1 MSLRP
6 IPRSEHVR
14 SGVYALV
21 FAPVALI
28 FMGSSMADLQAQA
41 AVGLPLA
48 SVEGLIGVALATI
61 ILALVSLNCEESPAG
76 MYVTSA
82 LSIPIGLSQAA
93 GYLRVP
99 LLQSTIFDL
108 PDMRSSVLWSL
119 YPLSVTLI
127 TGCAAVALTYAR
139 YPAVKIDSLVPYP
152 AITGHRH
159 TWVASLS
166 IPATLIASV
175 LFVLAAPN
183 DTSAVSA
190 NGLSALEP
198 AAGTHA
204 LETIIAAILLGLT
217 ALVAR
222 FSLTGP
228 QAGAWLIMAIP
239 TYMLVPLWS
248 SITGSVVTPGPS
260 VTTQLALASP
270 VIASLG
276 CLLGASTMGIY
287 VARQRVSV
295 GDEAT
300 QLDTQRDQNNGD
312 ETRLADK

>member
-1 MSLRP
+1 MNLRP
-6 IPRSEHVR
+6 TSRSEHVR

-119 YPLSVTLI
+119 YPPVGHSNHRMCR
-127 TGCAAVALTYAR
+127 GCADVCALPGSQNR
-139 YPAVKIDSLVPYP
+139 FS
-152 AITGHRH
+152 G
-159 TWVASLS
+159 SLS
-166 IPATLIASV
+166 CNYRASAHV
-175 LFVLAAPN
+175 G
-183 DTSAVSA
+183 
-190 NGLSALEP
+190 GLVVDPRNADCVGALCLS
-198 AAGTHA
+198 GT
-204 LETIIAAILLGLT
+204 E
-217 ALVAR
+217 
-222 FSLTGP
+222 
-228 QAGAWLIMAIP
+228 
-239 TYMLVPLWS
+239 
-248 SITGSVVTPGPS
+248 
-260 VTTQLALASP
+260 
-270 VIASLG
+270 
-276 CLLGASTMGIY
+276 
-287 VARQRVSV
+287 
-295 GDEAT
+295 
-300 QLDTQRDQNNGD
+300 
-312 ETRLADK
+312 